1 MTLEP
6 EAFYMQVKQL
16 ILEMPTWDPDEEPS
30 SESILWLGRMFEMV
44 KRTNSAGDIAGFSVS
59 SEGLVGLP
67 AYDNIRKIRTISYR
81 VLAYAEARA
90 PKSAQGA
97 VIPIGA
103 AYDALKAIGTIL
115 AEAKSDILIVD
126 PYMDASILKNYVVLV
141 VTGVSVRLLCDS
153 FYTKAPALPALQAAV
168 SAWKI
173 QYGSA
178 SLEIRAT
185 VPRLLHDRLI
195 IIDGK
200 GVWLLSQSLKDLA
213 NRSPASVMP
222 ADAEIADWKSQF
234 YSTTWAAATQ
244 I

>member
-16 ILEMPTWDPDEEPS
+16 ILEMPKWDTDQEPTP
-30 SESILWLGRMFEMV
+30 ESLLWLGRMLEMV
-44 KRTNSAGDIAGFSVS
+44 KRTNNAGDIAGFSVS
-59 SEGLVGLP
+59 SEGLVGML
-67 AYDNIRKIRTISYR
+67 AYDKIRKIQTISYR

-103 AYDALKAIGTIL
+103 AYDALKAIGAIL

-126 PYMDASILKNYVVLV
+126 PYMDASILKNYVALV
-141 VTGVSVRLLCDS
+141 VTGVPVRLLCDS
-153 FYTKAPALPALQAAV
+153 FYTKAPALPALQAAL

-178 SLEIRAT
+178 GLETRAT
-185 VPRLLHDRLI
+185 GPRLLHDRLI

-200 GVWLLSQSLKDLA
+200 GIWLLSQSLKDLA

-234 YSTTWAAATQ
+234 YATTWAAATQ

>member
-16 ILEMPTWDPDEEPS
+16 ILKMPNWDSDYDPLP
-30 SESILWLGRMFEMV
+30 ESALWLGRMFEMV
-44 KRTNSAGDIAGFSVS
+44 KQTKNPSDIASFSGS
-59 SEGLVGLP
+59 SEGMVGILG
-67 AYDNIRKIRTISYR
+67 YDNIRKIQMISYR

-103 AYDALKAIGTIL
+103 AYDALKAIGAIL
-115 AEAKSDILIVD
+115 AEAKSDILVVD
-126 PYMDASILKNYVVLV
+126 PYMDASILKNYVALV
-141 VTGVSVRLLCDS
+141 ITGVPVRLLCDS
-153 FYTKAPALPALQAAV
+153 FYTKAPALPALQAAL
-168 SAWKI
+168 SAWKT
-173 QYGSA
+173 QYGPA
-178 SLEIRAT
+178 GLETRAT
-185 VPRLLHDRLI
+185 GPRVLHDRLI
-195 IIDGK
+195 IIDGN

-222 ADAEIADWKSQF
+222 ADQEIADWKSQF
-234 YSTTWAAATQ
+234 YATTWAAAAP

>member
-16 ILEMPTWDPDEEPS
+16 ILEMPKWDPDDEPPP
-30 SESILWLGRMFEMV
+30 ESALWLGRMFEMV
-44 KRTNSAGDIAGFSVS
+44 KRTNNAGDVAGFSVS
-59 SEGLVGLP
+59 SEGLVGML
-67 AYDNIRKIRTISYR
+67 AYANIRKIQAISYR

-103 AYDALKAIGTIL
+103 AYDALKAIGAIL

-126 PYMDASILKNYVVLV
+126 PYMDASILKNYVALV
-141 VTGVSVRLLCDS
+141 VTGVPVRLLCDS
-153 FYTKAPALPALQAAV
+153 FYTKAPALPALQAAL
-168 SAWKI
+168 SAWKT
-173 QYGSA
+173 QYGPA
-178 SLEIRAT
+178 GLETRAT
-185 VPRLLHDRLI
+185 GSRVLHDRLI

-200 GVWLLSQSLKDLA
+200 AVWLLSQSLKDLA

-222 ADAEIADWKSQF
+222 ADTEIADWKSQF
-234 YSTTWAAATQ
+234 YATTWAAATP